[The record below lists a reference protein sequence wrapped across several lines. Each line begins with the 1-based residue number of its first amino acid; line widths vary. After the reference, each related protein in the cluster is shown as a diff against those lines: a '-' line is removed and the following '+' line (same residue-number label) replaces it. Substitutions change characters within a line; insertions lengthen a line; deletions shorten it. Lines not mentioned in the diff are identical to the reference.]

1 MSVLGKPVVRAAVY
15 TRKSSDEGLDQ
26 EFNSLDAQHE
36 ACSAYIAS
44 QRHEGWKL
52 IKRRFDDGGI
62 SGGTLERPALK
73 ALLAD
78 VDQGLVDMIVV
89 YKIDRLTRSLSDF
102 AKLIDRLEAQGCSF
116 VSVTQSF
123 NTSSSMGR
131 LTLNVLLSF
140 AQFEREVTAER
151 IRDKIAA
158 SKKKGMWMGG
168 MVPWGYKVHSDP
180 KVQSLEICEQK
191 SSDIQIVFDLY
202 EQLGCLS
209 KVKRSVDTLWPER
222 NWSRGRIHNILIN
235 PIYIGKIKHKTEV
248 YEGLHEAII
257 DRDQFDRVQAQ
268 LQAKSV
274 IKRGKHP
281 SRGPSAYLIGKV
293 FDETGDRLTPS
304 KSKKSSGRVIRYYYS
319 NRLISGGAD
328 PTGWRLRA
336 DMLEQL
342 LSEIVGTRL
351 SEALSQFRLAPQI
364 KPHELVTAKTQ
375 LEKLETKAMLD
386 LITRVDLSETE
397 ASLQLDVE
405 KVAALIQLD
414 RKKLDLEYLQIKEPV
429 VLRKRTNGSKL
440 TWVGY
445 KSEPNHALIRAI
457 VTAQAWV
464 DEIKAGRS
472 MSDIMQ
478 AHKIPEGMIW
488 KRIRLAFLSPKL
500 LHAIVGGTTNRDLS
514 IKMLTKHD
522 LPVEWSEQETLF
534 LG

>member
-1 MSVLGKPVVRAAVY
+1 MVR
-15 TRKSSDEGLDQ
+15 K
-26 EFNSLDAQHE
+26 
-36 ACSAYIAS
+36 
-44 QRHEGWKL
+44 
-52 IKRRFDDGGI
+52 RFDDGGI
-62 SGGTLERPALK
+62 SGGTLERPALS

-78 VDQGLVDMIVV
+78 VESGLIDMIVV
-89 YKIDRLTRSLSDF
+89 YKIDRVTRSLSDF
-102 AKLIDRLEAQGCSF
+102 AKLIDCLDAKGCSF

-180 KVQSLEICEQK
+180 KVQSLEICEERY
-191 SSDIQIVFDLY
+191 SDIQIVFDLY
-202 EQLGCLS
+202 EQLRCLS
-209 KVKRSVDTLWPER
+209 KVKHSVDTLWPDR

-235 PIYIGKIKHKTEV
+235 PIYIGKIKHKTAV
-248 YEGLHEAII
+248 YEGLHQGII
-257 DRDQFDRVQAQ
+257 DQEQFDRVQEQ
-268 LQAKSV
+268 LQKRSV

-281 SRGPSAYLIGKV
+281 SRGPSAYLVGKV

-364 KPHELVTAKTQ
+364 KPHELNDAKERLGQ
-375 LEKLETKAMLD
+375 LDIKGTLN
-386 LITRVDLSETE
+386 LIARVNLSETK
-397 ASLQLDVE
+397 ASLQLDVD
-405 KVAALIQLD
+405 KVAALGHLD
-414 RKKLDLEYLQIKEPV
+414 TGKLDLEFLRVEEPV
-429 VLRKRTNGSKL
+429 TLRKRTNGTKL

-445 KSEPNHALIRAI
+445 KGEPNHALIKAI

-464 DEIKAGRS
+464 DEIKAGKTINELTKS
-472 MSDIMQ
+472 HGISST
-478 AHKIPEGMIW
+478 MIW
-488 KRIRLAFLSPKL
+488 KRISLAFLSPKL
-500 LHAIVGGTTNRDLS
+500 IAEIIGGTS
-514 IKMLTKHD
+514 IQELTIEMLISKD
-522 LPVEWSEQETLF
+522 VPLDWAEQEALF

>member
-1 MSVLGKPVVRAAVY
+1 MGAVV
-15 TRKSSDEGLDQ
+15 
-26 EFNSLDAQHE
+26 H
-36 ACSAYIAS
+36 
-44 QRHEGWKL
+44 
-52 IKRRFDDGGI
+52 
-62 SGGTLERPALK
+62 
-73 ALLAD
+73 
-78 VDQGLVDMIVV
+78 
-89 YKIDRLTRSLSDF
+89 
-102 AKLIDRLEAQGCSF
+102 
-116 VSVTQSF
+116 
-123 NTSSSMGR
+123 
-131 LTLNVLLSF
+131 
-140 AQFEREVTAER
+140 
-151 IRDKIAA
+151 
-158 SKKKGMWMGG
+158 
-168 MVPWGYKVHSDP
+168 WGYKVHSDP
-180 KVQSLEICEQK
+180 KLQSLEICEER

-235 PIYIGKIKHKTEV
+235 PICIGKIKHKTEV

-257 DRDQFDRVQAQ
+257 DQDQFDRVQDQ

-274 IKRGKHP
+274 IKRGKQP
-281 SRGPSAYLIGKV
+281 SRGPSAYLVGQI

-342 LSEIVGTRL
+342 LSEIVGQRL
-351 SEALSQFRLAPQI
+351 SEALNQFRLAPQI
-364 KPHELVTAKTQ
+364 KPHAFNDAKDRLASLDT
-375 LEKLETKAMLD
+375 KETLD
-386 LITRVDLSETE
+386 LITRVDLGEIK
-397 ASLQLDVE
+397 AIIQLDVE
-405 KVAALIQLD
+405 KVAALIQLGTN
-414 RKKLDLEYLQIKEPV
+414 KLDLDYLRVEETV

-445 KSEPNHALIRAI
+445 KGEPNHALIRAI

-472 MSDIMQ
+472 MSEIMQ
-478 AHKIPEGMIW
+478 SHKIPEGMIW

-500 LHAIVGGTTNRDLS
+500 LQAIVEETTNRELS
-514 IKMLTKHD
+514 FKMLTKHD
-522 LPVEWSEQETLF
+522 LPVEWSEQEDLF